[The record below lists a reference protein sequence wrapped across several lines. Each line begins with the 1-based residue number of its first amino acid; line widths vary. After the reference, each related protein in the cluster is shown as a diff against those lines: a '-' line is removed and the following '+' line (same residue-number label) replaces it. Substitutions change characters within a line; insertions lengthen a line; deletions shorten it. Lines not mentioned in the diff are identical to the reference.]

1 MTDNLRGSLMMVL
14 AMLGFA
20 FEDSFLKLAAKLM
33 PLGEV
38 LALMGLIGM
47 ALFSALALRKGA
59 TPLPRSILSRTMALR
74 SASEVVGRVFYAL
87 ALALTPIS
95 QASAILQ
102 ATPLVVVGGAAL
114 LFGEKVSLFR
124 WLLIVAGFAGV
135 LIIIRP
141 GVEGFSALSLLAV
154 AGLLGFAGRD
164 LATRAAPTAL
174 SNAQLG
180 VAGFLM
186 LALSGLILIT
196 LNGGPAAIS
205 LLALA
210 YTCGAACFG
219 VAAYAALTSAMRTGE
234 VGVVTPF
241 RYTRLL
247 FALIVGYT
255 LFGERP
261 DALTLIGSAVIVGCG
276 IILLSQG
283 RSR

>member
-1 MTDNLRGSLMMVL
+1 MTDNLRGSMMMVL

-59 TPLPRSILSRTMALR
+59 APLPRSILSRTMALR
-74 SASEVVGRVFYAL
+74 SGSEVVGRVFYAL

-114 LFGEKVSLFR
+114 LFGEKVSLLR
-124 WLLIVAGFAGV
+124 WLLILAGFAGV

-164 LATRAAPTAL
+164 LATRAAPPAL

-205 LLALA
+205 PLALA

-283 RSR
+283 RGR

>member
-1 MTDNLRGSLMMVL
+1 M
-14 AMLGFA
+14 
-20 FEDSFLKLAAKLM
+20 
-33 PLGEV
+33 
-38 LALMGLIGM
+38 
-47 ALFSALALRKGA
+47 
-59 TPLPRSILSRTMALR
+59 
-74 SASEVVGRVFYAL
+74 
-87 ALALTPIS
+87 
-95 QASAILQ
+95 
-102 ATPLVVVGGAAL
+102 
-114 LFGEKVSLFR
+114 
-124 WLLIVAGFAGV
+124 
-135 LIIIRP
+135 
-141 GVEGFSALSLLAV
+141 

-164 LATRAAPTAL
+164 LATRAAPPAL

-205 LLALA
+205 PLALA

-283 RSR
+283 RGR

>member
-59 TPLPRSILSRTMALR
+59 APLPRSILSRTMALR

-95 QASAILQ
+95 HASAILQ
-102 ATPLVVVGGAAL
+102 ATPLGVVGGAAL

-164 LATRAAPTAL
+164 LATRAAPPAL

-186 LALSGLILIT
+186 LALSGLILVT

-205 LLALA
+205 PLALA